1 MVRLLAFALL
11 FATATTAAA
20 QGSLE
25 AEARANFEAGRIAFV
40 DGRFADA
47 LPYFERAHELTGR
60 PELLYNIGVCRDRI
74 GHDVEAL
81 EAFEAY
87 LAAIP
92 DAANRSEVEQ
102 RIETARLRVARMA
115 AGAGEP
121 SEDRADPDADEVA
134 PRSADPTGWIVVG
147 AGAAAAAAGAA
158 LVGVGASDRAGIEA
172 SMGTLSWSDASARAS
187 SADGLAI
194 GGAIGLGVGVG
205 LAALGLGLALSVAEP
220 EAPARVEISPTG
232 VRVVW

>member
-1 MVRLLAFALL
+1 MLRFLAFALL
-11 FATATTAAA
+11 CATATTARA
-20 QGSLE
+20 QDSLE

-74 GHDVEAL
+74 GHDVGAL

-115 AGAGEP
+115 DGGEGAPESEVDAGAAAP
-121 SEDRADPDADEVA
+121 SG
-134 PRSADPTGWIVVG
+134 SDPTGWILAG
-147 AGAAAAAAGAA
+147 AGAAIAAAGGV
-158 LVGVGASDRAGIEA
+158 LVGVGAADRAGIEG
-172 SMGTLSWSDASARAS
+172 SMGTLSWSDATARAS
-187 SADGLAI
+187 SADGLVV
-194 GGAIGLGVGVG
+194 GGAIGLGVGAG
-205 LAALGLGLALSVAEP
+205 LAALGLGLALAVGGP
-220 EAPARVEISPTG
+220 EAPAVAQISPTG
-232 VRVVW
+232 LRVSW